1 MIIRCFD
8 EGLHVQLVLENDPI
22 CDTPYVRCGPDG
34 SVVLD
39 FGDENDLKDLR
50 DALLETYP
58 LDQYPSEREDGYMEE

>member
-22 CDTPYVRCGPDG
+22 GDTPYVRCGPDG

-39 FGDENDLKDLR
+39 FGDDNDLKDLR
-50 DALLETYP
+50 DALMDVYP
-58 LDQYPSEREDGYMEE
+58 PERWNGPDE